1 MKRLNLT
8 HTLAILIGIAAM
20 CFQGIAAEDTA
31 EMVTFAGRVVDVE
44 GQPMPGFVFA
54 IQGANM
60 YQQQVDITTRYAMSD
75 PGVEQDSMLPPVFVP
90 VETDEAGTFSIT
102 EGIAGKVQ
110 LVVRHNIAEPPK
122 VGTFDKKPAHAIV
135 SIDIGGII
143 FYPNPGHRYSS
154 STGLTFSLKPGA
166 RFENVEVTVQPRTRV
181 RAKIVFKDGT
191 PLANAQVIAETA
203 NQDLRGLT
211 RESSKGARRTDA
223 EGYIA
228 EYPKESS
235 IFTILVTYQGLASTS
250 ETITVKAGERH
261 EIVLTFDSEPIA
273 GMPVGQPPLELE
285 IEPPGAPKTAEI
297 PLEDLPPPA
306 ARHTHGTDINQV
318 WNEKAVWVVNPAN
331 GHAYKQVYCGNW
343 DEAESFAIAEEAH
356 LVAINDEAE
365 QKWLEGA
372 FKTDGFRH
380 FWIGL
385 TDVEKEGEWRW
396 TSGEPVTYTNW
407 ASAAPFPDEL
417 DASEKDYV
425 TMGFLGGKWV
435 AVGELGE
442 TGPYIH
448 PHFAILERDGLL
460 SKTPVKAT
468 EEGKSSGIEDR

>member
-8 HTLAILIGIAAM
+8 HTLALLIGVAVM
-20 CFQGIAAEDTA
+20 CFQGIAAEDAT

-54 IQGANM
+54 IQDINM
-60 YQQQVDITTRYAMSD
+60 NQPHAMSD
-75 PGVEQDSMLPPVFVP
+75 AHVEQDSMLPPVFVP

-102 EGIAGKVQ
+102 EGIAGKLQ

-122 VGTFDKKPAHAIV
+122 VGTLDKKPAHAIV

-191 PLANAQVIAETA
+191 PLANAQVIAATS
-203 NQDLRGLT
+203 NQDLTGLT
-211 RESSKGARRTDA
+211 REDSKIARRTDA

-250 ETITVKAGERH
+250 ETVTVKAGERH

-273 GMPVGQPPLELE
+273 GMPVEQPPLELE

-306 ARHTHGTDINQV
+306 ARHNHGTGIHQT

-356 LVAINDEAE
+356 LVSINDEAE

-372 FKTDGFRH
+372 FNADGLQQ

-407 ASAAPFPDEL
+407 APVEPLPDEI

-442 TGPYIH
+442 MGPYIH

-460 SKTPVKAT
+460 SKTPAKAT
-468 EEGKSSGIEDR
+468 EEGKSSVIEDR

>member
-8 HTLAILIGIAAM
+8 HILALLIGVAAM
-20 CFQGIAAEDTA
+20 CFQGIAAEDAA

-54 IQGANM
+54 IQDINM
-60 YQQQVDITTRYAMSD
+60 NQPHAISD
-75 PGVEQDSMLPPVFVP
+75 AHVEQDSMLPPVFVP

-102 EGIAGKVQ
+102 EGIAGKLE
-110 LVVRHNIAEPPK
+110 LVARHNIAEHPK

-154 STGLTFSLKPGA
+154 STGLTFSLRPGA

-191 PLANAQVIAETA
+191 PLANAQVIAETV
-203 NQDLRGLT
+203 NQDLSGLT
-211 RESSKGARRTDA
+211 REGSRNARRTDA
-223 EGYIA
+223 DGYIV
-228 EYPKESS
+228 EYLKESS
-235 IFTILVTYQGLASTS
+235 IFTILVTYQGLAATS
-250 ETITVKAGERH
+250 EAITVKAGERH
-261 EIVLTFDSEPIA
+261 EIVLAFDSEPIA
-273 GMPVGQPPLELE
+273 GMPVGQQE
-285 IEPPGAPKTAEI
+285 IEPPSAPKTAEI

-306 ARHTHGTDINQV
+306 ARHTHGTSIHQT
-318 WNEKAVWVVNPAN
+318 WNEKTVWVVNPAN

-372 FKTDGFRH
+372 FKADGFQH

-407 ASAAPFPDEL
+407 ASVAPFPHEL

-425 TMGFLGGKWV
+425 MMGFLGGQWV
-435 AVGELGE
+435 TVGELGGK
-442 TGPYIH
+442 GPYIH

-460 SKTPVKAT
+460 SKTPVEAT
-468 EEGKSSGIEDR
+468 EEGKSSAIEDR

>member
-8 HTLAILIGIAAM
+8 HTLALLIGVAVM
-20 CFQGIAAEDTA
+20 CFQSLAAEDTA
-31 EMVTFAGRVVDVE
+31 ERVTFAGRVVDVE
-44 GQPMPGFVFA
+44 GNPMPGFVFA
-54 IQGANM
+54 IQDINM
-60 YQQQVDITTRYAMSD
+60 NQPHAMSD
-75 PGVEQDSMLPPVFVP
+75 AHVEQDSMLPPVFVP

-102 EGIAGKVQ
+102 EGIAGKLQ
-110 LVVRHNIAEPPK
+110 LVARHNIAELPR
-122 VGTFDKKPAHAIV
+122 VGRFDEKPAHEIV

-143 FYPNPGHRYSS
+143 FYPHPGHRYSS
-154 STGLTFSLKPGA
+154 ATGLTFSLRPGA

-191 PLANAQVIAETA
+191 PLANAQVIAETV
-203 NQDLRGLT
+203 NQDLSGLT
-211 RESSKGARRTDA
+211 REGSKGAKRTDSD
-223 EGYIA
+223 GYIV
-228 EYPKESS
+228 EYLKESS
-235 IFTILVTYQGLASTS
+235 IFTILVTYQGLAATS
-250 ETITVKAGERH
+250 EAITIKAGERH

-273 GMPVGQPPLELE
+273 GVPVGQPPLELE
-285 IEPPGAPKTAEI
+285 IEPPGASKTAEI

-306 ARHTHGTDINQV
+306 ARHNHGTGIHQT

-343 DEAESFAIAEEAH
+343 AEAESFAIAEEAH

-372 FKTDGFRH
+372 FKADGFRH

-407 ASAAPFPDEL
+407 APVEPFPDEL

-435 AVGELGE
+435 AAGEIGE
-442 TGPYIH
+442 RGPYIH

-460 SKTPVKAT
+460 SKPSVEAT
-468 EEGKSSGIEDR
+468 EEGKSSAIEDR

>member
-8 HTLAILIGIAAM
+8 HTLALLIGVAVM
-20 CFQGIAAEDTA
+20 CFQSVAAEDTA
-31 EMVTFAGRVVDVE
+31 ETVTFAGRVVDVE
-44 GQPMPGFVFA
+44 GNPMPGFVFA
-54 IQGANM
+54 IQDINM
-60 YQQQVDITTRYAMSD
+60 NQPHAMSD
-75 PGVEQDSMLPPVFVP
+75 ADVEQDSMLPPIFVP

-102 EGIAGKVQ
+102 EGIAGKLE
-110 LVVRHNIAEPPK
+110 LVARHNIAEPPK
-122 VGTFDKKPAHAIV
+122 VGTLDKKPAHAIV

-154 STGLTFSLKPGA
+154 ATGLTFSLRPGA

-191 PLANAQVIAETA
+191 PLANAQVIAETV
-203 NQDLRGLT
+203 NQDLSGLT
-211 RESSKGARRTDA
+211 RVGSRNARRTDA
-223 EGYIA
+223 NGYIV
-228 EYPKESS
+228 EYLKESS
-235 IFTILVTYQGLASTS
+235 IFTILVTYQGLAATS

-285 IEPPGAPKTAEI
+285 IEPPGAPKTEEI

-306 ARHTHGTDINQV
+306 ARHTHGTGIHQT

-372 FKTDGFRH
+372 FKTDGFQH

-407 ASAAPFPDEL
+407 ASVEPFFNEL

-425 TMGFLGGKWV
+425 MMGFLGGQWV
-435 AVGELGE
+435 AVGELGGK
-442 TGPYIH
+442 GPYIH

-460 SKTPVKAT
+460 SKTPVEAT
-468 EEGKSSGIEDR
+468 EEGKSSAIEDR

>member
-8 HTLAILIGIAAM
+8 HTLAILIGVAVM
-20 CFQGIAAEDTA
+20 CFQSIAAEDTA
-31 EMVTFAGRVVDVE
+31 ERVTFAGRVVDVE
-44 GQPMPGFVFA
+44 GNPMPGFVFA
-54 IQGANM
+54 IQDINM
-60 YQQQVDITTRYAMSD
+60 NQPHAMSD
-75 PGVEQDSMLPPVFVP
+75 AHVEQDSMLPPVFVP

-102 EGIAGKVQ
+102 EGIAGKLQ
-110 LVVRHNIAEPPK
+110 LVARHNIAELPR
-122 VGTFDKKPAHAIV
+122 VGRFDKKPAHAIV

-143 FYPNPGHRYSS
+143 FYPHPGHRYSS
-154 STGLTFSLKPGA
+154 ATGLTFSLSPGA

-191 PLANAQVIAETA
+191 PLANAQVIAETV
-203 NQDLRGLT
+203 NQDLSGLT
-211 RESSKGARRTDA
+211 REDSHGAKRTDA
-223 EGYIA
+223 DGYIV

-235 IFTILVTYQGLASTS
+235 ILTILVTYQGLASTS

-285 IEPPGAPKTAEI
+285 IEPPDAPKAAEI

-306 ARHTHGTDINQV
+306 ARHNHGTGIHQM

-331 GHAYKQVYCGNW
+331 GHAYKRVYCGNW

-372 FKTDGFRH
+372 FNTDGFRH

-407 ASAAPFPDEL
+407 APVEPFPDEL

-435 AVGELGE
+435 AAGEIGE
-442 TGPYIH
+442 RGPYIH

-460 SKTPVKAT
+460 SKPPVEAT
-468 EEGKSSGIEDR
+468 EEGKSSVIEDR

>member
-8 HTLAILIGIAAM
+8 HTLALLIGVAVM
-20 CFQGIAAEDTA
+20 CFQGIAAEDAA
-31 EMVTFAGRVVDVE
+31 EMVTFAGRVVDME

-54 IQGANM
+54 IQ
-60 YQQQVDITTRYAMSD
+60 DITMNQPHAMSD
-75 PGVEQDSMLPPVFVP
+75 AHVEQDSMLPPVFVP

-102 EGIAGKVQ
+102 EGIAGKLE

-122 VGTFDKKPAHAIV
+122 VGTLDKKPAHAIV

-191 PLANAQVIAETA
+191 PLANAQVIAETV
-203 NQDLRGLT
+203 NQDLSGLT
-211 RESSKGARRTDA
+211 RLGSRNARRTDA
-223 EGYIA
+223 DGYII

-235 IFTILVTYQGLASTS
+235 IFTILVTYQELAATS

-273 GMPVGQPPLELE
+273 GTPVGQPPLALE

-306 ARHTHGTDINQV
+306 ALHNHGTGIHQT

-407 ASAAPFPDEL
+407 ASAEPFFNEL

-425 TMGFLGGKWV
+425 MMGFLGGKWV
-435 AVGELGE
+435 AVSEIGER
-442 TGPYIH
+442 GPYIH
-448 PHFAILERDGLL
+448 PAFAILERDSLL
-460 SKTPVKAT
+460 SKTPAKAT
-468 EEGKSSGIEDR
+468 EEGKSSVIEDR

>member
-8 HTLAILIGIAAM
+8 HTLAILIGVAVM
-20 CFQGIAAEDTA
+20 CFQSIAAEDTA

-44 GQPMPGFVFA
+44 GNPMPGFVFA
-54 IQGANM
+54 IQDINM
-60 YQQQVDITTRYAMSD
+60 NQPHAMSD
-75 PGVEQDSMLPPVFVP
+75 AHVEQDSMLPPVFVP

-102 EGIAGKVQ
+102 EGIAGKLQ
-110 LVVRHNIAEPPK
+110 LVARHNIAELPR
-122 VGTFDKKPAHAIV
+122 VGRFDEKPAHEIV

-143 FYPNPGHRYSS
+143 FYPHPRHRYSS
-154 STGLTFSLKPGA
+154 ATGLTFSLRPGA

-191 PLANAQVIAETA
+191 PLANAQVIAETV
-203 NQDLRGLT
+203 NQDLSGLT
-211 RESSKGARRTDA
+211 REDSHGARRTDA
-223 EGYIA
+223 DGYIV

-235 IFTILVTYQGLASTS
+235 ILTILVTYQGLASTS

-273 GMPVGQPPLELE
+273 GMPVGQPPLESE

-297 PLEDLPPPA
+297 PVEDLPPPA
-306 ARHTHGTDINQV
+306 ARHNHGTGINQM

-343 DEAESFAIAEEAH
+343 AEAESFAIAEEAH

-372 FKTDGFRH
+372 FNTGGFRH

-407 ASAAPFPDEL
+407 ASVEPFPDEL

-435 AVGELGE
+435 AAGEIGE
-442 TGPYIH
+442 RGPYIH

-460 SKTPVKAT
+460 SKSPVEAT
-468 EEGKSSGIEDR
+468 EEDKSSVIEDR